1 MDELVTYLKLTKEFG
16 GEEFGPFEKLD
27 TCLGSD
33 HNSCDI
39 FIPDNFGTLPI
50 HAKIIRKGP
59 TDVILTPAENAAEIF
74 LWRGGRGRVEQIYGP
89 TAMRNGDEFA
99 LVRHGERPGSQAK
112 VCLRVVPCSSQA

>member
-1 MDELVTYLKLTKEFG
+1 MDELVTYLRLTREFG

-39 FIPDNFGTLPI
+39 YIPDSFGTLPI

-59 TDVILTPAENAAEIF
+59 TDVILTPAENAAEIY
-74 LWRGGRGRVEQIYGP
+74 LWRGGRGKTNKSLVQQPWTWRQ
-89 TAMRNGDEFA
+89 FA
-99 LVRHGERPGSQAK
+99 LVTPQGPRFVIEFRTP
-112 VCLRVVPCSSQA
+112 